1 MPSNETGCP
10 ACARGRL
17 CTSCGRRRIITAV
30 AARTPGIPMGVLTT
44 ALDAVAAHSAAI
56 RSLAAALAA
65 DPDALT
71 VGAPPVVGRL
81 VGELQA
87 RGVDLPDPVCSR
99 CGRTGKPLTRS
110 SAGGMCAR
118 CRRRQL
124 ATACVRCGVVKPVA
138 GRDGQGRPVCARC
151 ADRPQRVCGKCG
163 RTRRIA
169 RRARDG
175 QPDICDSCFRGHE
188 ALCSRCGRRRPC
200 SFASG
205 ANPIC
210 ARCAPRATATCAHC
224 GADRPPTARW
234 PEGPVC
240 DPCYIAALR
249 RRGTCATCKT
259 GRRLVH
265 PPGPNA
271 TICADCAGV
280 PVSHTCT
287 DCGIE
292 DRAYERGRCAP
303 CALNRRTAAALS
315 GPDGRHRPDL
325 EPVYQAI
332 TTTDAPRTALNW
344 LRNSAGA
351 ALLTQMAS
359 GAVDLT
365 HQALDEHPRPGVAG
379 YLRAVLVANNVLPQR
394 DEQLTATEQFLNRT
408 LTGITRDSDRRLV
421 HSYATWQVLRRLR
434 ATAARGDRP
443 RTYTHHAR
451 TNINA
456 AVDLLNWLA
465 DRETTLADTG
475 QADIDTYLAR
485 QPPSRY
491 RVRDFLQWAAA
502 TGHTGPVTIATP
514 GRNPGPATDH
524 DERWAQIARLLHDDT
539 IELTDRVAG
548 ALLLLYGQH
557 LARIVA
563 ITHDQIKTQGP
574 QVFLRLGTDDL
585 HIPEP
590 LAQLIQT
597 LARDGRPYTGV
608 GTPSTTRWLF
618 PGLQPGR
625 PLTAARLGDR
635 LRKLGIR
642 AQPARRAALT
652 HLAAQLPAA
661 VIAGLLGISPTTA
674 VHWVHDAGGDWNRYA
689 AQLTQDTNHQPRRMP
704 HVSGARG

>member
-1 MPSNETGCP
+1 MPAKQTGCP
-10 ACARGRL
+10 ACVRGRL
-17 CTSCGRRRIITAV
+17 CSGCGRSRISTAV
-30 AARTPGIPMGVLTT
+30 LAAIPGIPTHVLHA
-44 ALDAVAAHSAAI
+44 ALEAVAGHPAVI
-56 RSLAAALAA
+56 RSLAAALAT

-81 VGELQA
+81 VTELRA
-87 RGVDLPDPVCSR
+87 RGVDLPEPVCAR
-99 CGRTGKPLTRS
+99 CARTGKPLTRS
-110 SAGGMCAR
+110 TAGGVCAR

-124 ATACVRCGVVKPVA
+124 ASACVRCGVVKPVA
-138 GRDGQGRPVCARC
+138 GRDEQGQPVCARC
-151 ADRPQRVCGKCG
+151 ADRPQRICGKCG

-169 RRARDG
+169 VRARNG

-188 ALCSRCGRRRPC
+188 ALCSRCRRRRPC
-200 SFASG
+200 AFASSP
-205 ANPIC
+205 NPIC
-210 ARCAPRATATCAHC
+210 TGCAPRATATCAHC
-224 GADRPPTARW
+224 GAQRPPTARW

-240 DPCYIAALR
+240 DPCYTAALR
-249 RRGTCATCKT
+249 RRGTCATCAT
-259 GRRLVH
+259 TRRLVH

-271 TICADCAGV
+271 TLCADCAGV
-280 PVSHTCT
+280 PISHTCT

-292 DRAYERGRCAP
+292 DKAYERGRCAP
-303 CALNRRTAAALS
+303 CALHRRTAAALT
-315 GPDGRHRPDL
+315 GPDGHIRPEL
-325 EPVYQAI
+325 QPVHEAI

-359 GAVDLT
+359 GAVELT
-365 HQALDEHPRPGVAG
+365 HHALDAHPRPAVAG

-394 DEQLTATEQFLNRT
+394 DEQLAATEQFLDRT
-408 LTGITRDSDRRLV
+408 LTGITDDTDRRIV

-434 ATAARGDRP
+434 ASAARGDRP

-456 AVDLLNWLA
+456 ALDLLNWLA
-465 DRETTLADTG
+465 EHRTSLAQAG
-475 QADIDTYLAR
+475 QADIDTYLAG

-491 RVRDFLQWAAA
+491 RVRDFLEWAAA
-502 TGHTGPVTIATP
+502 TGRTGPVTIATP

-524 DERWAQIARLLHDDT
+524 DQRWAQIARLLHDDT

-548 ALLLLYGQH
+548 SLLLLYGQH
-557 LARIVA
+557 LSRIVA
-563 ITHDQIKTQGP
+563 ITRHQIKTQGS

-585 HIPEP
+585 HIPQP
-590 LAQLIQT
+590 LAELIT
-597 LARDGRPYTGV
+597 AFAHHGRPYTGV
-608 GTPSTTRWLF
+608 GTPPTTDWLF

-625 PLTAARLGDR
+625 PLTAARLGER

-642 AQPARRAALT
+642 AQPGRRAALT

-661 VIAGLLGISPTTA
+661 VIADLLGIHPNTA

-689 AQLTQDTNHQPRRMP
+689 AQLTQNRNHQI
-704 HVSGARG
+704 

>member
-1 MPSNETGCP
+1 MPANETGCP
-10 ACARGRL
+10 ACAEGRL
-17 CTSCGRRRIITAV
+17 CTGCGRRRIITAV
-30 AARTPGIPMGVLTT
+30 AATTPGIPMGVLTV
-44 ALDAVAAHSAAI
+44 ALDAVVGHPAAI

-65 DPDALT
+65 DPDALA
-71 VGAPPVVGRL
+71 VGAPPVAGRL

-99 CGRTGKPLTRS
+99 CGRTGNPLTRS
-110 SAGGMCAR
+110 PAGGVCAR

-138 GRDGQGRPVCARC
+138 GRDGQGRSVCARC

-175 QPDICDSCFRGHE
+175 QPDICDSCFRGPE
-188 ALCSRCGRRRPC
+188 AVCSRCGRRRPC

-205 ANPIC
+205 PNPIC

-249 RRGTCATCKT
+249 RRGTCATCRT
-259 GRRLVH
+259 ERRLVH

-287 DCGIE
+287 DCGIQ

-315 GPDGRHRPDL
+315 GPDGQNRPDL
-325 EPVYQAI
+325 EPVYRAI
-332 TTTDAPRTALNW
+332 TATDTPRTALNW

-365 HQALDEHPRPGVAG
+365 HQSLDEHPRPGVAG

-434 ATAARGDRP
+434 VTAARGDRP

-465 DRETTLADTG
+465 DRGTTLADTG
-475 QADIDTYLAR
+475 QADIDTYLAG

-502 TGHTGPVTIATP
+502 TGHTGPVTITTP
-514 GRNPGPATDH
+514 GRNTGPATDH

-539 IELTDRVAG
+539 IALTDRVAG

-590 LAQLIQT
+590 LAELIQA

-642 AQPARRAALT
+642 AQPGRRAALT

-661 VIAGLLGISPTTA
+661 VIANLLGIHPTTA

-689 AQLTQDTNHQPRRMP
+689 AQLTQDASHQP
-704 HVSGARG
+704 